1 MNATEM
7 ANKILDTMVNYGV
20 YSSMKTS
27 SLLYNM
33 GVDTNRR
40 PQILTLLH
48 RLEAAGLVMKKSDG
62 AAGKKYRWIL
72 TSSSWNRDKPLGDTT
87 PTSKPKKPQLDE
99 AKLRQMIVEEVA
111 KHPTKIVNLPA
122 TPSFKPQ
129 LDKEELAALIE
140 DQVTEFALKRGLI
153 KTELSIKYN
162 DSAPVQVEGAV
173 HKEFPRVLRRINLR
187 IPVMLIGPAG
197 CGKSYLAEQISKC
210 VLRKDGSVGLSFAFT
225 TITAGMSEGVLTGR
239 LLPTGKTGAFE
250 YHQPEFVNAYENGG
264 VFLLDEMDAGD
275 PNVLLTL
282 NTALAGER
290 LSIPNR
296 LHKPY
301 AIKHP
306 DFVPIAAV
314 NTFGTGADRMYVG
327 RNQIDEAF
335 LDRWRAGQIELDYEA
350 AVDNAMCPDEELRKR
365 LLGYRQKIRDS
376 KLRRILSSR
385 FIRDAYALYSNG
397 EPVVD
402 IERSLFAGWSK
413 DEIYKVKGSA
423 L

>member
-1 MNATEM
+1 MNATEL
-7 ANKILDTMVNYGV
+7 ANKILDTMVNHGI
-20 YSSMKTS
+20 YSSIRTS

-33 GVDTNRR
+33 GVESSRR
-40 PQILTLLH
+40 PQILQLLH
-48 RLEAAGLVMKKSDG
+48 RLVTAGLVIQKSDG
-62 AAGKKYRWIL
+62 GKKYRWAL

-99 AKLRQMIVEEVA
+99 AKLRQLIAEEVA
-111 KHPTKIVNLPA
+111 KQPKLVPPIPPA
-122 TPSFKPQ
+122 PKPA
-129 LDKEELAALIE
+129 LNKEELAALVE

-162 DSAPVQVEGAV
+162 DASPVTVEGAV
-173 HKEFPRVLRRINLR
+173 HKEFSRVLRRVNLR

-197 CGKSYLAEQISKC
+197 CGKSYLAEQISK
-210 VLRKDGSVGLSFAFT
+210 VLLRKDGTVGLPFAFT

-239 LLPTGKTGAFE
+239 LLPTGKNGTFE

-290 LSIPNR
+290 LALPNR
-296 LHKPY
+296 LHQPY

-327 RNQIDEAF
+327 RNQMDEAF
-335 LDRWRAGQIELDYEA
+335 LDRWRAGQIELDYEP
-350 AVDNAMCPDEELRKR
+350 AVDIAMCPDEELRKR

-385 FIRDAYALYSNG
+385 FIRDAYTLYSNG
-397 EPVVD
+397 EPLAE
-402 IERSLFAGWSK
+402 IEQSLFAGWSK

-423 L
+423 A